1 MKKCYCDICGKEI
14 NYNLDDVEYNI
25 EIENKTNFSK
35 QFYYDDVCED
45 CVIYIREKINE
56 RKQGKKI

>member
-1 MKKCYCDICGKEI
+1 MKRCYCDICGEEI
-14 NYNLDDVEYNI
+14 NDYLDDAEYNI
-25 EIENKTNFSK
+25 KIENKTNFST
-35 QFYYDDVCED
+35 QLCYDDVCED